1 MFGSLTRR
9 QRRPL
14 WGWLIVILLFAVSG
28 SLFLSMRAKSQAIQE
43 ASTDARLAA
52 QTELAT
58 LLEPRDLLAPV
69 VGERALELGAGIDSQ
84 ITSVGPIDDIR
95 IYSSLGRIL
104 YADDPSI
111 VGTRPSYLRD
121 LTFAVASGEAQT
133 QVRGDV
139 LQTLVPIWLSPG
151 GTVVVAE
158 LSQEAGPVVSP
169 VTAWYLL
176 VLGCIVLLIG
186 AITLFALSS
195 RSSPVADH
203 GRPSEMPVQVF
214 PAGGAPRAD
223 RAMSSPPAVPGRELE
238 LERSRRAA
246 EDRADAA
253 EGNLRGIQK
262 QLKESLARTA
272 ELERRLVTAESTTH
286 TSDSE
291 SAALRERL
299 SDTAER
305 LNAAELD
312 AKAQRQRLSL
322 KQQELEEAQGRLASV
337 QINAD
342 LVEELRRKL
351 AGAESR
357 ADGVQALQAKL
368 EAAESRAEEM
378 ANEMAR
384 MEADLDYAAD
394 QFHMTKLSEALRDI
408 DHDGI
413 DDGTDGPL
421 EHPVII
427 RGGGGTG
434 RKVR

>member
-9 QRRPL
+9 RRRPL

-43 ASTDARLAA
+43 ASTEARLAA

-69 VGERALELGAGIDSQ
+69 VGVRALELGAGIDSQ

-158 LSQEAGPVVSP
+158 LSQEVGPVVSP
-169 VTAWYLL
+169 VTTWYLL
-176 VLGCIVLLIG
+176 ALGCMVLLIG

-195 RSSPVADH
+195 RSSPVANH

-214 PAGGAPRAD
+214 PAGGAPRTD
-223 RAMSSPPAVPGRELE
+223 RAMSAPAGSCRRRDFE

-246 EDRADAA
+246 EERADAA

-312 AKAQRQRLSL
+312 AKAQRQRLAL

-337 QINAD
+337 QTNAD

-384 MEADLDYAAD
+384 MEAELDHAAD

-427 RGGGGTG
+427 RGGGTG

>member
-1 MFGSLTRR
+1 MLGSLTRR
-9 QRRPL
+9 RRRPL

-28 SLFLSMRAKSQAIQE
+28 SLFLSMRAKSHAIQE

-69 VGERALELGAGIDSQ
+69 VGVRALELGAGIDSQ

-104 YADDPSI
+104 YADDPEI

-158 LSQEAGPVVSP
+158 LSQQVGPVVSS
-169 VTAWYLL
+169 VTPWYLIA
-176 VLGCIVLLIG
+176 LGCTVLLIG

-195 RSSPVADH
+195 RSSPVPNQ
-203 GRPSEMPVQVF
+203 GRLSAMPVQVF
-214 PAGGAPRAD
+214 PAGGAPRTD
-223 RAMSSPPAVPGRELE
+223 RAVSVQPAPPAPDFEI
-238 LERSRRAA
+238 ERSRRAA
-246 EDRADAA
+246 QERADAA

-262 QLKESLARTA
+262 QLKEALARTA
-272 ELERRLVTAESTTH
+272 ELERRLVAAESTTH

-299 SDTAER
+299 SDTTER

-312 AKAQRQRLSL
+312 AKAQRQRLAL

-337 QINAD
+337 QTGTD
-342 LVEELRRKL
+342 VVEELRRKL

-357 ADGVQALQAKL
+357 ADGIQALQAKL
-368 EAAESRAEEM
+368 EAAEGRAEEM

-408 DHDGI
+408 DGI

>member
-69 VGERALELGAGIDSQ
+69 VGVRALELGAEIDSQ

-104 YADDPSI
+104 YADDPQI

-158 LSQEAGPVVSP
+158 LSQQVGPVVSS
-169 VTAWYLL
+169 VTTWYLIA
-176 VLGCIVLLIG
+176 LGCTVLLIG

-195 RSSPVADH
+195 RSSSAPNQ
-203 GRPSEMPVQVF
+203 GRPSAMPVQVF
-214 PAGGAPRAD
+214 PAGGAPRTD
-223 RAMSSPPAVPGRELE
+223 RAVSVQPAPPAPDFE

-246 EDRADAA
+246 QERADAA

-262 QLKESLARTA
+262 QLKESLACTA
-272 ELERRLVTAESTTH
+272 ELERRLVAAESTTH

-299 SDTAER
+299 SDTTER

-312 AKAQRQRLSL
+312 AKAQRQRLAL

-337 QINAD
+337 QTRSD
-342 LVEELRRKL
+342 R
-351 AGAESR
+351 SR
-357 ADGVQALQAKL
+357 C
-368 EAAESRAEEM
+368 
-378 ANEMAR
+378 
-384 MEADLDYAAD
+384 
-394 QFHMTKLSEALRDI
+394 F
-408 DHDGI
+408 
-413 DDGTDGPL
+413 P
-421 EHPVII
+421 
-427 RGGGGTG
+427 
-434 RKVR
+434 

>member
-14 WGWLIVILLFAVSG
+14 WGWLTVILLFAVSG

-58 LLEPRDLLAPV
+58 LLEPRDLVAPV
-69 VGERALELGAGIDSQ
+69 VGVRALELGAGIDSQ
-84 ITSVGPIDDIR
+84 IMSVGPIDDIR

-104 YADDPSI
+104 YAEDPQI

-158 LSQEAGPVVSP
+158 LSQEVGPVVSP
-169 VTAWYLL
+169 VTTWYLIA
-176 VLGCIVLLIG
+176 LGCTMLLIG
-186 AITLFALSS
+186 AITLFVLSS
-195 RSSPVADH
+195 RSSRSGPVPTH
-203 GRPSEMPVQVF
+203 GQPSAMPVQVF

-223 RAMSSPPAVPGRELE
+223 RAMSAPPAVPSRELE

-246 EDRADAA
+246 EERAEGA

-262 QLKESLARTA
+262 QLKEALARTA
-272 ELERRLVTAESTTH
+272 ELERRLVAAESTTH

-299 SDTAER
+299 SDTTER

-312 AKAQRQRLSL
+312 AKAQRQRLAL

-337 QINAD
+337 QTSAD
-342 LVEELRRKL
+342 LRR
-351 AGAESR
+351 GAAAQARGGREPGR
-357 ADGVQALQAKL
+357 RDRGPPGQARGGREPRGGDG
-368 EAAESRAEEM
+368 ER
-378 ANEMAR
+378 
-384 MEADLDYAAD
+384 
-394 QFHMTKLSEALRDI
+394 
-408 DHDGI
+408 
-413 DDGTDGPL
+413 DGP
-421 EHPVII
+421 H
-427 RGGGGTG
+427 GGRSATT
-434 RKVR
+434 RPISST

>member
-1 MFGSLTRR
+1 MFGSLARR
-9 QRRPL
+9 RRRPI
-14 WGWLIVILLFAVSG
+14 WGWLIVILLFALSG

-43 ASTDARLAA
+43 ASTEARLAA

-69 VGERALELGAGIDSQ
+69 VGERALELGASIDSQ

-158 LSQEAGPVVSP
+158 LSQEIGPVVSP
-169 VTAWYLL
+169 VTMWYLIA
-176 VLGCIVLLIG
+176 LGCTVLLIG

-195 RSSPVADH
+195 RSSPVPNH
-203 GRPSEMPVQVF
+203 GQRSEVPVQVF
-214 PAGGAPRAD
+214 PAGGVPRAD
-223 RAMSSPPAVPGRELE
+223 RAMSSSPSVPARDLE

-272 ELERRLVTAESTTH
+272 ELERRLVAAESTTH

-299 SDTAER
+299 SDTTER

-312 AKAQRQRLSL
+312 AKAQRQRLAL

-337 QINAD
+337 QTSAD

-351 AGAESR
+351 ARAESR
-357 ADGVQALQAKL
+357 ADGIEAVRAKL

-384 MEADLDYAAD
+384 MEAELDHAAD

-408 DHDGI
+408 DHDGN
-413 DDGTDGPL
+413 DDGTQSPL

-427 RGGGGTG
+427 RGGGTG

>member
-1 MFGSLTRR
+1 M
-9 QRRPL
+9 
-14 WGWLIVILLFAVSG
+14 
-28 SLFLSMRAKSQAIQE
+28 
-43 ASTDARLAA
+43 
-52 QTELAT
+52 
-58 LLEPRDLLAPV
+58 
-69 VGERALELGAGIDSQ
+69 
-84 ITSVGPIDDIR
+84 
-95 IYSSLGRIL
+95 
-104 YADDPSI
+104 
-111 VGTRPSYLRD
+111 
-121 LTFAVASGEAQT
+121 
-133 QVRGDV
+133 
-139 LQTLVPIWLSPG
+139 
-151 GTVVVAE
+151 
-158 LSQEAGPVVSP
+158 SP
-169 VTAWYLL
+169 VTTWYLL
-176 VLGCIVLLIG
+176 ALGCTVLLIG

-195 RSSPVADH
+195 RSSPVPNH
-203 GRPSEMPVQVF
+203 GRASEMPVQVF

-223 RAMSSPPAVPGRELE
+223 RAMSPSPTAARRRDLE

-272 ELERRLVTAESTTH
+272 ELERRLVAAESTTH

-312 AKAQRQRLSL
+312 AKAQRQRLAL

-337 QINAD
+337 QTNAD

-384 MEADLDYAAD
+384 MEAELDHAAD

-408 DHDGI
+408 DTSERRWNG
-413 DDGTDGPL
+413 GPL

-427 RGGGGTG
+427 RGGGTG

>member
-28 SLFLSMRAKSQAIQE
+28 SLFLSMRTRSQAIQE

-69 VGERALELGAGIDSQ
+69 VGVRALELGAGIDARIS
-84 ITSVGPIDDIR
+84 SVGPIDDIR

-104 YADDPSI
+104 YADDPEI

-158 LSQEAGPVVSP
+158 LSQEIGPIVSS
-169 VTAWYLL
+169 VTTWYLL
-176 VLGCIVLLIG
+176 ALGGTVLLIG
-186 AITLFALSS
+186 AIALFALSS
-195 RSSPVADH
+195 RSSAVPNH

-223 RAMSSPPAVPGRELE
+223 REMSSPPAVPGRELE

-246 EDRADAA
+246 EDRVEAA

-272 ELERRLVTAESTTH
+272 ELERRLVAAESTTH

-291 SAALRERL
+291 STALRERL
-299 SDTAER
+299 SDITER

-312 AKAQRQRLSL
+312 ARAQRQRLAL

-337 QINAD
+337 QTSVE

-357 ADGVQALQAKL
+357 ADGVEALQAKL
-368 EAAESRAEEM
+368 EAAEGRAEEM
-378 ANEMAR
+378 ENEMAR
-384 MEADLDYAAD
+384 MEADLDHAAD

-408 DHDGI
+408 DDGI
-413 DDGTDGPL
+413 DKGMDGPL

-427 RGGGGTG
+427 RGAGGTG

>member
-28 SLFLSMRAKSQAIQE
+28 SLFLSMRTRSQAIQE

-69 VGERALELGAGIDSQ
+69 VGVRALELGAGIDARIS
-84 ITSVGPIDDIR
+84 SVGPIDDIR

-104 YADDPSI
+104 YADDPEI

-158 LSQEAGPVVSP
+158 LSQEIGPVVSS
-169 VTAWYLL
+169 VTTWYLL
-176 VLGCIVLLIG
+176 ALGGTVLLIG
-186 AITLFALSS
+186 AIALFALSS
-195 RSSPVADH
+195 RSSAVPNH

-223 RAMSSPPAVPGRELE
+223 REMSSPPAVPGRELE

-246 EDRADAA
+246 EDRVEAA

-272 ELERRLVTAESTTH
+272 ELERRLVAAESTTH

-291 SAALRERL
+291 STALRERL
-299 SDTAER
+299 SDITER

-312 AKAQRQRLSL
+312 ARAQRQRLAL

-337 QINAD
+337 QTSVE

-357 ADGVQALQAKL
+357 ADGVEALQAKL
-368 EAAESRAEEM
+368 EAAEGRAEEM
-378 ANEMAR
+378 ENEMAR
-384 MEADLDYAAD
+384 MEADLDHAAD

-408 DHDGI
+408 DDGI
-413 DDGTDGPL
+413 DKGMDGPL

-427 RGGGGTG
+427 RGAGGTG

>member
-43 ASTDARLAA
+43 ASTEARLAA

-69 VGERALELGAGIDSQ
+69 VGVRALELGAGIDSQ

-158 LSQEAGPVVSP
+158 LSQEVGPVVSP
-169 VTAWYLL
+169 VTTWYLL
-176 VLGCIVLLIG
+176 ALGCTVLLIG

-195 RSSPVADH
+195 RSSPVPNH

-223 RAMSSPPAVPGRELE
+223 RAMSSPPGC
-238 LERSRRAA
+238 
-246 EDRADAA
+246 
-253 EGNLRGIQK
+253 
-262 QLKESLARTA
+262 
-272 ELERRLVTAESTTH
+272 
-286 TSDSE
+286 
-291 SAALRERL
+291 
-299 SDTAER
+299 
-305 LNAAELD
+305 
-312 AKAQRQRLSL
+312 
-322 KQQELEEAQGRLASV
+322 
-337 QINAD
+337 
-342 LVEELRRKL
+342 
-351 AGAESR
+351 AGAATSSSNDRDAPPRSAPTPPRATSAGSR
-357 ADGVQALQAKL
+357 
-368 EAAESRAEEM
+368 S
-378 ANEMAR
+378 
-384 MEADLDYAAD
+384 
-394 QFHMTKLSEALRDI
+394 S
-408 DHDGI
+408 
-413 DDGTDGPL
+413 
-421 EHPVII
+421 
-427 RGGGGTG
+427 
-434 RKVR
+434 

>member
-28 SLFLSMRAKSQAIQE
+28 SLFLSMRARSQAIQE

-69 VGERALELGAGIDSQ
+69 VGVRALELGAGIDAQ

-104 YADDPSI
+104 YADDPGI

-133 QVRGDV
+133 QVRGNV

-158 LSQEAGPVVSP
+158 LSQEVGPVVSS
-169 VTAWYLL
+169 VTTWYLFA
-176 VLGCIVLLIG
+176 LGGTVLLIG

-195 RSSPVADH
+195 RSSAVPNH

-223 RAMSSPPAVPGRELE
+223 RAMSSPPAVPGREHE

-246 EDRADAA
+246 EDRAEAA

-272 ELERRLVTAESTTH
+272 ELERRLVAAESTTH

-291 SAALRERL
+291 STALRERL
-299 SDTAER
+299 SDITER

-312 AKAQRQRLSL
+312 AKAQRQRLAL

-337 QINAD
+337 QTSAD

-357 ADGVQALQAKL
+357 ADGVEALQAKL
-368 EAAESRAEEM
+368 EAAEDRAEEM
-378 ANEMAR
+378 ENEMAR
-384 MEADLDYAAD
+384 MEADLDHASD

-408 DHDGI
+408 DDGI
-413 DDGTDGPL
+413 DKGTDGPL

-427 RGGGGTG
+427 RGAGGTG

>member
-28 SLFLSMRAKSQAIQE
+28 SLFLSMRTKSQAIQE
-43 ASTDARLAA
+43 ASTEARLAA

-69 VGERALELGAGIDSQ
+69 VGVRALELGAGIDSQ

-158 LSQEAGPVVSP
+158 LSQEVGPVVSP
-169 VTAWYLL
+169 VTTWYLL
-176 VLGCIVLLIG
+176 AFGCLVLLIG
-186 AITLFALSS
+186 AIALFALSS
-195 RSSPVADH
+195 RSSPVPNH
-203 GRPSEMPVQVF
+203 GRASEMPVQVF
-214 PAGGAPRAD
+214 PAGGVPRTD
-223 RAMSSPPAVPGRELE
+223 RAMSPSPTVPARDLE

-262 QLKESLARTA
+262 QLTEALARSA
-272 ELERRLVTAESTTH
+272 ELERRLVAAESTTH

-299 SDTAER
+299 SETTER

-312 AKAQRQRLSL
+312 AKAQRQRLAL

-337 QINAD
+337 QTNAD

-384 MEADLDYAAD
+384 MEADLDHAAD

-408 DHDGI
+408 DHDGN
-413 DDGTDGPL
+413 DEATQSPL

-427 RGGGGTG
+427 RGGGTG